1 MQGSEL
7 TVKMTFKT
15 SKPVANAV
23 WDLKYMVD
31 MASKRKLIGCQ
42 PFVSRLPRV
51 RIAAD

>member
-1 MQGSEL
+1 MYAKFYVVLS
-7 TVKMTFKT
+7 FYIII
-15 SKPVANAV
+15 A
-23 WDLKYMVD
+23 KYMVD